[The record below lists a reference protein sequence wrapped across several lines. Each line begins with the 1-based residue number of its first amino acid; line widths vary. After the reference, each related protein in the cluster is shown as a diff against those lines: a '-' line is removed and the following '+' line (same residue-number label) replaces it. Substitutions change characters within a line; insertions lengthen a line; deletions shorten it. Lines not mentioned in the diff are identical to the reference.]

1 MDLFNFSLWLAGT
14 GAVAYIL
21 WDYIIKPYNLKKA
34 GKLTRIFLY
43 EFIGRDLVYKGM
55 RIAEER
61 KDSEIGSYL
70 YIKKGK
76 IPMQRIS
83 NEDFIQ
89 DPVYGKALQVVKHA
103 EDDYRPIVRLK
114 EGDWY
119 RKEYKKVME
128 YETQTH
134 PETGEEVTVEV
145 EKLDKAGKPIL
156 NDFYVPY
163 SQPLGITQ
171 TGREALQFAL
181 SYQKRMEERFGE
193 KKSWIDKI
201 LPYAT
206 VVVLGMIMLMGFV
219 QMNNKASEVQLEIA
233 MEYGEIADN
242 YMAEVKDT
250 MFIEGL
256 IKKIQREETE
266 EGAPPK

>member
-1 MDLFNFSLWLAGT
+1 M
-14 GAVAYIL
+14 AYIL

-61 KDSEIGSYL
+61 KDAEIGSYL

-119 RKEYKKVME
+119 RKEYKQVME
-128 YETQTH
+128 YEKQTH

-266 EGAPPK
+266 ESAPPK